1 MSNRKTVLF
10 NSGPEDLVLRIK
22 TGDSEA
28 AMQMGLLFLSGLGV
42 KQDLDQANSYFAKA
56 KQLGEKNMDV
66 FIAYIYECKDRMLKA
81 VDTYV
86 DERISKKNDQSNV
99 LRITRR
105 FEKVNTERKNLLKI
119 LHQYGLPDC
128 PINTSLNSLLEDLAT
143 GRRTLSD
150 VCSIVSLSDVNE
162 QWYYDTASLLFEE
175 GEDGLARM
183 WLKKCHLAAEDEL
196 LKLVRGKSE
205 EVMIGRLVP
214 VDLKN
219 GSLLNKK
226 LSVKLLPEN
235 LFVSGDG
242 FKKALMEWSLRCN
255 REKESFFEEQ
265 RRREEEKQQK
275 IEQERRKAEEER
287 LKKEEEEK
295 KKKEEEKR
303 KAEEEARK
311 RAEERTFIVGRYG
324 RQRDVIQDKTVSR
337 QHCRVSL
344 LDDGMVEIE
353 NLSQSNGTVIDG
365 KKIDK
370 IKTSMESELK
380 MGNYITK
387 VRDLFPPRKTPT
399 EPDKQTTA

>member
-143 GRRTLSD
+143 GCRTLSD

-162 QWYYDTASLLFEE
+162 QWYYDTASLLFDE
-175 GEDGLARM
+175 GEEGLARM
-183 WLKKCHLAAEDEL
+183 WLKKCHLDAEDEL
-196 LKLVRGKSE
+196 LKRVRGKSE

-265 RRREEEKQQK
+265 RRR
-275 IEQERRKAEEER
+275 
-287 LKKEEEEK
+287 EEEEK

-353 NLSQSNGTVIDG
+353 NLSQSNGTVING
-365 KKIDK
+365 KKIEK
-370 IKTSMESELK
+370 IKTSMDSELK